1 MKFSNVTREEMD
13 ALMAAAKVGNAPDS
27 YPAKRTA
34 IHHEQI
40 NCEYKGEVTKLTG
53 CATCKRWKIQ
63 CKKENI
69 PVTAD
74 HCYYFCKLS
83 IVDKTTIK
91 RG

>member
-27 YPAKRTA
+27 YPKKRTA
-34 IHHEQI
+34 IHPAQI
-40 NCEYKGEVTKLTG
+40 KCEYKGDVTPLTG

-83 IVDKTTIK
+83 LTKPQ
-91 RG
+91 

>member
-1 MKFSNVTREEMD
+1 MLNLNLNIETKTIID
-13 ALMAAAKVGNAPDS
+13 AAAKAGNSVDS
-27 YPAKRTA
+27 YPKKRTA
-34 IHHEQI
+34 IHHDQI
-40 NCEYKGEVTKLTG
+40 KCEYKGEATKLTG

-83 IVDKTTIK
+83 LTKPQ
-91 RG
+91 